1 MKIKTEYNTQEKNI
15 EVSKNSTK
23 GLSFVEVLI
32 FLNKAIM
39 LTKIDGNSAH
49 TINSVELICNLFI
62 EYFLNCDNKIKMPHT
77 KIR

>member
-1 MKIKTEYNTQEKNI
+1 
-15 EVSKNSTK
+15 
-23 GLSFVEVLI
+23 
-32 FLNKAIM
+32 M

-77 KIR
+77 KIRWSKIGILKLSEIIISVSPDVITENIIVIKKNRYKA